1 MQDLLRKKLWAVG
14 GGKGGVGKSVFTA
27 LLASRLAGL
36 GARVVL
42 VDADLGGANL
52 HILFG
57 IRYPLYTLGDFITR
71 QTENLEDVL
80 LPTPVEN
87 LKLLCGADD
96 ILEIANPKFA
106 QKIRLLGHL
115 RRLPADIIL
124 LDLGAG
130 TSFTTMDFFLYASGK
145 IVVMTPQ
152 VTSIQNAYGF
162 IKSCLQRKMARSFAT
177 DPEALALIHRA
188 IGAESGE
195 KMEFMA
201 ELKKSFHQLGAEKSA
216 KLAACFKEME
226 AAIVVNM
233 VRGKKEQDV
242 GRIVQEVSRKYLDLP
257 LELLGFVNYDAL
269 LDRSINNMVNFL
281 KQGGG
286 QSAGM
291 EIYDIAAKVL
301 KRSSPQRPADPAGA
315 APAPEESLQASYAAV
330 RI

>member
-1 MQDLLRKKLWAVG
+1 MQDVLRKKMWAVG
-14 GGKGGVGKSVFTA
+14 GGKGGVGKSVFTS

-71 QTENLEDVL
+71 QVENLEDVL
-80 LPTPVEN
+80 LPTPIEN
-87 LKLLCGADD
+87 LRLLCGADD
-96 ILEIANPKFA
+96 ILGIANPKFA

-115 RRLPADIIL
+115 RRLSADIIL

-130 TSFTTMDFFLYASGK
+130 TSYTTMDFFLYAGGK

-162 IKSCLQRKMARSFAT
+162 IKSCLQRKMVRTFAT
-177 DPEALALIHRA
+177 DPDALELINDA
-188 IGAESGE
+188 VGSQKNE
-195 KMEFMA
+195 KTEFMG
-201 ELKKSFHQLGAEKSA
+201 ELKKAFRKLGPEQSA
-216 KLAACFKEME
+216 RLSECFEEMK
-226 AAIVVNM
+226 AGIVVNM

-242 GRIVQEVSRKYLDLP
+242 GRIVQEVSRKYLDLS
-257 LELLGFVNYDAL
+257 LECMGFINYDPL
-269 LDRSINNMVNFL
+269 LDRSINNMVDFL
-281 KQGGG
+281 KKSGG
-286 QSAGM
+286 QSMGM

-301 KRSSPQRPADPAGA
+301 RRSRPDNPADQTEAIA
-315 APAPEESLQASYAAV
+315 AAKKSLQQAYAAV

>member
-1 MQDLLRKKLWAVG
+1 MQDVLRRKMWAVG
-14 GGKGGVGKSVFTA
+14 GGKGGVGKSVFTS

-71 QTENLEDVL
+71 KVDDLEDVL

-87 LKLLCGADD
+87 LRLLCGADD
-96 ILEIANPKFA
+96 ILGIANPKFA

-130 TSFTTMDFFLYASGK
+130 TSYTTMDFFLYAGGK

-162 IKSCLQRKMARSFAT
+162 IKSCLQRKMVRTFAS
-177 DPEALALIHRA
+177 DPEALELIHNA
-188 IGAESGE
+188 VGSQKNE
-195 KMEFMA
+195 KAEFMG
-201 ELKKSFHQLGAEKSA
+201 ELKKAFRHLGPEQGG
-216 KLAACFKEME
+216 KLAACFQEMN
-226 AAIVVNM
+226 AGIVVNM
-233 VRGKKEQDV
+233 VRDTREQDV
-242 GRIVQEVSRKYLDLP
+242 GRIVQEVSHKYLNLT
-257 LELLGFVNYDAL
+257 LECMGFINYDPM
-269 LDRSINNMVNFL
+269 LDRSINNMVDFL
-281 KQGGG
+281 KKGGG
-286 QSAGM
+286 QSMGM
-291 EIYDIAAKVL
+291 EIYEIAAKVL
-301 KRSSPQRPADPAGA
+301 KRSRSDNPADQAEA
-315 APAPEESLQASYAAV
+315 IAEAKKSLHATYAAV
-330 RI
+330 HI

>member
-1 MQDLLRKKLWAVG
+1 MQDVLRKKLWAVG
-14 GGKGGVGKSVFTA
+14 GGKGGVGKSVFTS

-71 QTENLEDVL
+71 QVENLEDVL

-87 LKLLCGADD
+87 LRLLCGADD
-96 ILEIANPKFA
+96 ILGIANPRFA

-115 RRLPADIIL
+115 RRLSADIIL

-130 TSFTTMDFFLYASGK
+130 TSYTTMDFFLYAGGK

-162 IKSCLQRKMARSFAT
+162 IKSCLQRKMVRTFAT
-177 DPEALALIHRA
+177 DPEALELIH
-188 IGAESGE
+188 GALGIQKNE
-195 KMEFMA
+195 KTEFMT
-201 ELKKSFHQLGAEKSA
+201 ELKKAFRRLGPEQSS
-216 KLAACFKEME
+216 KLAACFQEMNTG
-226 AAIVVNM
+226 IVVNM

-242 GRIVQEVSRKYLDLP
+242 GRIVQEVSRKYLDLS
-257 LELLGFVNYDAL
+257 LECMGFVNYDPV
-269 LDRSINNMVNFL
+269 LDRSINNMADFL
-281 KQGGG
+281 KKGGG
-286 QSAGM
+286 QSMGM

-301 KRSSPQRPADPAGA
+301 KRSRPDNPADQAEAIA
-315 APAPEESLQASYAAV
+315 AAKKSLQQAYAAV